1 MPDGKTEAKARQLEV
16 AQAITHVGSWEWD
29 IASGKVEWSDELY
42 RIYGFEPRSLAITF
56 EVFLNALLPEDRTR
70 IRSEIETAIGRGGR
84 FTYRERIRRP
94 DGTVRVLDTIGE
106 VVGEHGRPTG
116 LIGTCR
122 DVTEEIELAEIRY
135 RTEKLKL
142 AEGEILEQ
150 LAKGTELKDVLSAIV
165 LLIEQLSPGTIA
177 SILLLDD
184 TGQKLKH
191 GAAPHLPDAYNR
203 SIDGARIGPKVGSC
217 GTAAF
222 RREPVLVEDIEKSP
236 LWIGYRHLVD
246 PHKLRACSS
255 FPVLAGDGRVL
266 GTFAVYYREPKL
278 PDEHA
283 RELIE
288 RATHIARIVIE
299 RRQLDEDL
307 RALPDRI
314 EKAREEE
321 RTNIAREIHD
331 ELGQSLTAL
340 KLDIA
345 LVARRLRNGATEEL
359 PTKLDAMAHS
369 TDEIISVVRRISSEL
384 RPGILDDLGLR
395 AALEWQAE
403 EFTRRSNIP
412 CHMRAEVGELQL
424 ERDLAT
430 TVFRIFQEALT
441 NVARHANATRV
452 DVHLRL
458 ERGNLKLDI
467 ADDGVGV
474 PEIAPR
480 TSSLGLLGM
489 RERARRCGGDCTIR
503 RRDPRGTIVALSVPL
518 RFPAAARED
527 ELGA

>member
-1 MPDGKTEAKARQLEV
+1 MSDGKTEAKARQLEA

-29 IASGKVEWSDELY
+29 VATGQVEWSDELY
-42 RIYGFEPRSLAITF
+42 RIYGFEPRSMPITF
-56 EVFLNALLPEDRTR
+56 DVFLNALVPEDRHR
-70 IRSEIETAIGRGGR
+70 VRGEIESALGRGGR
-84 FTYRERIRRP
+84 FTYRERICRP
-94 DGTVRVLDTIGE
+94 DGTVRILDTTGE
-106 VVGEHGRPTG
+106 VIVGDSGAPSG

-122 DVTEEIELAEIRY
+122 DVTEEIELLEIR
-135 RTEKLKL
+135 RRVEHVKIG
-142 AEGEILEQ
+142 EREILEK
-150 LAKGTELKDVLSAIV
+150 LAAGAELSELLTMIV
-165 LLIEQLSPGTIA
+165 VLIERLSPGTIA

-184 TGQKLKH
+184 RGQKLKH
-191 GAAPHLPDAYNR
+191 GAAPHLPDTYNR
-203 SIDGARIGPKVGSC
+203 TIDGVTIGPKVGSC

-222 RREPVLVEDIEKSP
+222 TRAPVLVEDIETSP

-246 PHKLRACSS
+246 PYKLRACSS

-266 GTFAVYYREPKL
+266 GTFAVYYRQPGL
-278 PDEHA
+278 PDAHA

-288 RATHIARIVIE
+288 RAAHIARIVIE
-299 RRQLDEDL
+299 RRQLDDDL

-331 ELGQSLTAL
+331 ELGQALTAL

-345 LVARRLRNGATEEL
+345 LVQRRLRNGAAEEV
-359 PTKLDAMAHS
+359 PGKLEAMAQA
-369 TDEIISVVRRISSEL
+369 TDDIISVVRRISSEL

-403 EFTRRSNIP
+403 EFTRRTNIP
-412 CHMRAEVGELQL
+412 CHVRADVGDMQL

-430 TVFRIFQEALT
+430 AAFRIFQEALT
-441 NVARHANATRV
+441 NVTRHANASRV

-458 ERGNLKLDI
+458 ERGMLKLDI

-489 RERARRCGGDCTIR
+489 RERARRCGGECTIR
-503 RRDPRGTIVALSVPL
+503 RRDPRGTLVCLSVPL
-518 RFPAAARED
+518 RFPAALD
-527 ELGA
+527 EVGA

>member
-1 MPDGKTEAKARQLEV
+1 MPDGKTEAKARQLEA

-29 IASGKVEWSDELY
+29 IATGQVEWSDELY
-42 RIYGFEPRSLAITF
+42 RIYGFQPRSQPITF
-56 EVFLNALLPEDRTR
+56 DVFLNALLPEDRHR
-70 IRSEIETAIGRGGR
+70 IRAEVESAIGRGGR
-84 FTYRERIRRP
+84 FSYRERIRRP

-106 VVGEHGRPTG
+106 VVGEHGIPTG

-122 DVTEEIELAEIRY
+122 DVTEELELAEIRQ
-135 RTEKLKL
+135 RTERLKVAEGDILEKL
-142 AEGEILEQ
+142 ASGS
-150 LAKGTELKDVLSAIV
+150 ELSELLTSIV

-184 TGQKLKH
+184 QGQKLKH
-191 GAAPHLPDAYNR
+191 GAAPHLPDSYNR
-203 SIDGARIGPKVGSC
+203 TIDGARIGPKVGSC

-222 RREPVLVEDIEKSP
+222 RREPVLVEDIETSP

-246 PHKLRACSS
+246 PYRLRACSS

-266 GTFAVYYREPKL
+266 GTFAVYYREKRL
-278 PDEHA
+278 PDAHA

-288 RATHIARIVIE
+288 RAAHIARIVIE

-307 RALPDRI
+307 RALPERI

-331 ELGQSLTAL
+331 ELGQALTAL

-345 LVARRLRNGATEEL
+345 LVGRRFKNGATEEL
-359 PTKLDAMAHS
+359 PGKLDAMALA

-403 EFTRRSNIP
+403 EFTRRTNIP
-412 CHMRAEVGELQL
+412 CTVRADAADLHL

-430 TVFRIFQEALT
+430 AVFRIFQEALT

-458 ERGNLKLDI
+458 ERGMLKLDI
-467 ADDGVGV
+467 ADDGIGV

-489 RERARRCGGDCTIR
+489 RERARRCGGECTIR
-503 RRDPRGTIVALSVPL
+503 RREPRGTIVALSVPL

-527 ELGA
+527 EIGA